1 MSCRIHFEKTKG
13 KKETEWPQQLL
24 DEMSLGSGTA
34 KQPFLSISP
43 RQWVPAVGRCYLL
56 HPEACSPSCD
66 EHVVGS

>member
-34 KQPFLSISP
+34 KQAFLSISP
-43 RQWVPAVGRCYLL
+43 GGGSQQWDGATSCTQKLVLQAVMNM
-56 HPEACSPSCD
+56 
-66 EHVVGS
+66 